1 MPVHIKGGGGAG
13 FPQGWKE
20 NFEAKVFENAISRG
34 DPVVVGT
41 YGDLLGVNGT
51 MDVESAPV
59 ISSIAQSYAAVNKE
73 GTMFVHCIASANSNF
88 VYVKNAGGTF
98 DKITLTPPFLP
109 AAPATLLTKVAAAA
123 FSDDGLY
130 LATMNWYST
139 TSAKMVAVYRI
150 DSPSVFTLVS
160 SVNINAPASIDN
172 LNCDL
177 EFLDG
182 TYRILSSNTYGYY
195 LLAFDGTTVSITNLK
210 NPSGTNSAGFIR
222 ISDTYFILLSG
233 ANPSNSVYELI
244 DTTWSTSAIGSIYT
258 TSYTYKTR
266 DVTELL
272 TYAVLSNTAST
283 WLHICKNSGGL
294 NFSTKLANPDVMPA
308 SYVWCAAFDPSGTY
322 LVIGLDVAPY
332 MIIYRRDGDVFTKLA
347 NPTVMPTSGVYSIT
361 FTADN
366 KHMLVSVGASPGVL
380 CYSVESETIVEKIT
394 SFTDNPL
401 DWFPGPRKRIGM
413 AKDSG
418 NPGDTIR
425 INLFPNLYNLP
436 VVN

>member
-51 MDVESAPV
+51 MDVESTPV
-59 ISSIAQSYAAVNKE
+59 ITGVAQSDATMNNE
-73 GTMFVHCIASANSNF
+73 GTMFVYCIASAASNF

-98 DKITLTPPFLP
+98 DKVTLP
-109 AAPATLLTKVAAAA
+109 APATPAQPAVPLTRVAAAA

-130 LATMNWYST
+130 LATMNWLSTSYS
-139 TSAKMVAVYRI
+139 KVVAIYRI
-150 DSPSVFTLVS
+150 DSPAVFTLISLVQ
-160 SVNINAPASIDN
+160 VTAPASLTN
-172 LNCDL
+172 LYCNL
-177 EFLDG
+177 EFLDN
-182 TYRILSSNTYGYY
+182 TYRILAGTEYAFS
-195 LLAFDGTTVSITNLK
+195 LLAFDGTAVSVTNTK
-210 NPSGTNSAGFIR
+210 APYGTYCAGFIR
-222 ISDTYFILLSG
+222 ITDTYFILLAHG
-233 ANPSNSVYELI
+233 VTTNVVYELI
-244 DTTWSTSAIGSIYT
+244 GTTWSTNAIGTIYNS
-258 TSYTYKTR
+258 SYTYKTN

-272 TYAVLSNTAST
+272 TYAVLSYNATPT

-308 SYVWCAAFDPSGTY
+308 SYVYCAAFDPSGTY
-322 LVIGLDVAPY
+322 LAIGIDVAPY
-332 MIIYRRDGDVFTKLA
+332 MIIYKRDGDVFTKLA

-380 CYSVESETIVEKIT
+380 CYSVESETIVSKIT

-413 AKDSG
+413 AKDNG
-418 NPGDTIR
+418 NPGDVIR
-425 INLFPNLYNLP
+425 VNLFPNLYNLP
-436 VVN
+436 VV